1 MRSERCDSALTD
13 SPGCTTGRGRGQVG
27 QPNGR
32 EWPTGRVQ
40 WMNESLAKGANG
52 QQSCWHTDHTQPQP
66 HTQLHFA
73 THTHTH
79 TWDANKSAAFAV
91 SRSSAWLGFALMLC
105 CILYGV
111 LGTLRVCQLPVA
123 SNRFV
128 CIPFCLSVPSSFILP
143 PAVHVSHTAVFQFAQ
158 KTHSHVDCRL
168 VHFDVIVRLISS
180 LSSVW
185 QSNCQS
191 VSLPPPL
198 PLACCIFLHFHHL
211 VRCICGTNSWQ
222 LSPPTGWGFD

>member
-1 MRSERCDSALTD
+1 MRSERCDSPDRQSRLVGTGPGWTD
-13 SPGCTTGRGRGQVG
+13 WRA
-27 QPNGR
+27 
-32 EWPTGRVQ
+32 VQ

-52 QQSCWHTDHTQPQP
+52 QQSCWHTDHTQP
-66 HTQLHFA
+66 
-73 THTHTH
+73 HTHSTTCCHTHIQCHSLTH
-79 TWDANKSAAFAV
+79 TWHVNKSAAFAV

-128 CIPFCLSVPSSFILP
+128 CIPFCLSASLPSPVLHSFILP
-143 PAVHVSHTAVFQFAQ
+143 CARITHSRVSICT
-158 KTHSHVDCRL
+158 KNSHVDCRL

-185 QSNCQS
+185 QSNC
-191 VSLPPPL
+191 
-198 PLACCIFLHFHHL
+198 
-211 VRCICGTNSWQ
+211 
-222 LSPPTGWGFD
+222 